1 MPWVMDCSI
10 AGALALPDEHSHRAE
25 RFLEIVLDEGEVRV
39 PPLWWY
45 EISNLFVAAMRRKRL
60 TEAGTARLTEL
71 YSALPISTDALPTA
85 AVLAAIQRLAA
96 SYGLSAYDA
105 AYLEL
110 AERTGSGLATLD
122 QGLVRAAKLS
132 GVVVF
137 E

>member
-25 RFLEIVLDEGEVRV
+25 KFLELAMNEGEVWV

-60 TEAGTARLTEL
+60 TEAVKAQLAEL
-71 YSALPISTDALPTA
+71 YSALPIHTDAVPTA
-85 AVLAAIQRLAA
+85 AILSAIQQLA
-96 SYGLSAYDA
+96 SKYGLSAYDA

-110 AERTGSGLATLD
+110 AQRTGSGLATLD
-122 QGLVRAAKLS
+122 QDLARAARLS
-132 GVVVF
+132 GVSVF
-137 E
+137 D